1 VEQFRFIGLFDVVG
15 AFGLGIAGD
24 IRILNIGHHLSL
36 PKNRIGY
43 CFHAMALDETRVSFN
58 VIRLKG
64 AHDVPPVWR
73 PVAQTDR
80 RHYSATARP
89 NCRPLADPCAIEDE
103 TAEAIAQT

>member
-1 VEQFRFIGLFDVVG
+1 MMLK
-15 AFGLGIAGD
+15 AKAAG
-24 IRILNIGHHLSL
+24 
-36 PKNRIGY
+36 
-43 CFHAMALDETRVSFN
+43 
-58 VIRLKG
+58 IRLADQDITALQPNPQCTLKL
-64 AHDVPPVWR
+64 HDVPPVWR